1 MTMIC
6 INCKSI
12 IEDQKIILPCDSAI
26 CNNCLNKILN
36 DNDSTNAC
44 PLCDEKYEKSMLNQ
58 IPLIDPE

>member
-1 MTMIC
+1 MIC

-36 DNDSTNAC
+36 NNKLIYVC
-44 PLCDEKYEKSMLNQ
+44 PLCEYEYEKTMLKE
-58 IPLIDPE
+58 IPLIDQE